1 LPEPEGNLTA
11 HRRWVHLFINGLYW
25 GIYDLT
31 ERIDENFAR
40 TYLDRNADYDVIKG
54 NAGGTLEAVD
64 GDFVEWNNLITAC
77 NNAAANDSSGTLWN
91 GVTDLLDLTSY
102 LDYMLVNL
110 YMHNADWG
118 SNGNNWR
125 AIRRKA
131 PNSKFRFLIWDAEV
145 AMNPPTL
152 SDTYYDN
159 SAGALRPHSILKNH
173 PDYQEALQDR
183 LDFHYD
189 DSSGLF
195 AITPGGNRAA
205 DVFQAAIDEVSPLM
219 SLESARWGDASKQ
232 PGETAYSYRVSDPSY
247 LPGNDVGDF
256 QRTSLFHRAT
266 FLPDRRAPF
275 RTTIE
280 SKLSE

>member
-1 LPEPEGNLTA
+1 
-11 HRRWVHLFINGLYW
+11 
-25 GIYDLT
+25 
-31 ERIDENFAR
+31 
-40 TYLDRNADYDVIKG
+40 
-54 NAGGTLEAVD
+54 LEVVD
-64 GDFVEWNNLITAC
+64 GDTLAWSEMIDAC
-77 NNAAANDSSGTLWN
+77 DDAVADTGSSTLWDE
-91 GVTDLLDLTSY
+91 VTDRLDLPSY

-152 SDTYYDN
+152 SSTYYDN
-159 SAGALRPHSILKNH
+159 AKGALHPHSILKSH
-173 PDYQEALQDR
+173 PDYQQALQDR

-219 SLESARWGDASKQ
+219 SLESARWGDASKP

-256 QRTSLFHRAT
+256 HRTSLFHRAT